1 MAKAK
6 RARKRRR
13 RGTGSVIAVRRKF
26 QGVGKL
32 DNPRS
37 MMGAVVPPLAG
48 GGVTG
53 LTAIG
58 IRYFAKPTS
67 PGFVLKMAEYAPWVG
82 LAAGA
87 VTSLG
92 MFFVGGAPAAASS
105 FVGSGA
111 VAGAMA
117 LHDWAAVAKARE
129 MAELAAGG
137 GAGTGVIVPEYGTR
151 GLPSRGG
158 AGAIVMEPAASRGYG
173 MKGAR
178 RGTGSYG
185 EVVNLGAINPGA
197 FGTPGFQI

>member
-1 MAKAK
+1 MAKTK
-6 RARKRRR
+6 GKRRR

-26 QGVGKL
+26 QGVGRL

-37 MMGAVVPPLAG
+37 MMGAAVPPLTG
-48 GGVTG
+48 GLAAG
-53 LTAIG
+53 LTAVG

-82 LAAGA
+82 LAAGGLA
-87 VTSLG
+87 SLG
-92 MFFVGGAPAAASS
+92 MFFVGGATAATSS
-105 FVGSGA
+105 FLSSGA

-129 MAELAAGG
+129 MAAAAGG
-137 GAGTGVIVPEYGTR
+137 TSGVGVVVPEYGGMR
-151 GLPSRGG
+151 GLPARRGG
-158 AGAIVMEPAASRGYG
+158 TGAIIMEPSASRGYG
-173 MKGAR
+173 MKGV
-178 RGTGSYG
+178 GSYG

>member
-1 MAKAK
+1 MSKK
-6 RARKRRR
+6 TRKRRR

-37 MMGAVVPPLAG
+37 MVGAIVPPLAG
-48 GGVTG
+48 GGVAG
-53 LTAIG
+53 AVAVG
-58 IRYFAKPTS
+58 IRYFAKPDS
-67 PGFVLKMAEYAPWVG
+67 PAFVLKMAEYAPWAG

-87 VTSLG
+87 ITSLG
-92 MFFVGGAPAAASS
+92 MFFVGGAPAATSS
-105 FVGSGA
+105 FIGA
-111 VAGAMA
+111 GTVAGAMA

-129 MAELAAGG
+129 MAALAAGG
-137 GAGTGVIVPEYGTR
+137 GAGTSGIGVIVPEYGTR
-151 GLPSRGG
+151 GLRAGT
-158 AGAIVMEPAASRGYG
+158 GAIMMEPAASRGYG
-173 MKGAR
+173 MAGARR

>member
-1 MAKAK
+1 MGKK
-6 RARKRRR
+6 RSRRRR

-37 MMGAVVPPLAG
+37 MMGAIVPPLAG
-48 GGVTG
+48 GGVAAA
-53 LTAIG
+53 TAIG
-58 IRYFAKPTS
+58 IRYFAKPDS
-67 PGFVLKMAEYAPWVG
+67 PAFVLKMAEYAPWVG

-92 MFFVGGAPAAASS
+92 MFFVGGAPAATSS
-105 FVGSGA
+105 FVGSGV

-129 MAELAAGG
+129 MAALAS
-137 GAGTGVIVPEYGTR
+137 GAPTGTSGVGVIVPEYGMR
-151 GLPSRGG
+151 GALRAGT
-158 AGAIVMEPAASRGYG
+158 GAIVMEPAASRGYG
-173 MKGAR
+173 MAGRR